1 MIKIIPDNYK
11 IPDNYRR
18 KVLAGYFSIIL
29 IFISLDLI
37 PTLYGTLNSNW
48 VNTLTI
54 ITLISGVILWVYFF
68 TGFIRIIIDLN
79 KNPNSIKNKSTLR
92 THYVLIWILNII
104 WIVLNY
110 FIYNSNLSSLLAPI
124 IIILLIIKFMK

>member
-1 MIKIIPDNYK
+1 MIIPDKYK

-18 KVLAGYFSIIL
+18 KVLSGYFSIIL

-54 ITLISGVILWVYFF
+54 ITLIPGVILGVYFF
-68 TGFIRIIIDLN
+68 IGFIRMLIDIN

-92 THYVLIWILNII
+92 THYLLIWILIFI
-104 WIVLNY
+104 WLVLNH
-110 FIYNSNLSSLLAPI
+110 FIYKSNLSSLLAPI
-124 IIILLIIKFMK
+124 IIILLIVKFMK